1 MIWLVISI
9 LISSFLYVIFKLFER
24 FKVVTLQAIV
34 VNYLVAGTTG
44 LLMTDIPFQPQ
55 KIITEDWFPI
65 VLLMGFLFI
74 SVFNIMALTAQRN
87 GLSVASVAGK
97 MSVVIPVVYGLVE
110 YQESTGFVKI
120 LGIFLA
126 LLAVFFTTTGKDNR
140 TTDLFNWRHL
150 ILPGLLFVGSGVI
163 DIFMKVLEKNHMEP
177 SMEPIVS
184 ACIFFTA
191 LTLGIV
197 AIAIDYFKNG
207 TTFQFKSIIA
217 GIALG
222 IPNYFSIVVFFKA
235 LGSHSEASFI
245 YPINHVGIVIVST
258 LFGLFIFKEKLKAR
272 NWFGILL
279 AVVAISCIA
288 FAKA

>member
-1 MIWLVISI
+1 MIWLILSI

-24 FKVVTLQAIV
+24 FKVITLQAIV

-44 LLMTDIPFQPQ
+44 LLMTDVPFSPE
-55 KIITEDWFPI
+55 KIIAADWFPI
-65 VLLMGFLFI
+65 VLFMGFLFI

-97 MSVVIPVVYGLVE
+97 MSVVIPVIYGLVV
-110 YQESTGFVKI
+110 YQESTGFIKI
-120 LGIFLA
+120 LGILIA
-126 LLAVFFTTTGKDNR
+126 LLAVFYTTTGKEQR
-140 TTDLFNWRHL
+140 TTAAFNWRHL
-150 ILPGLLFVGSGVI
+150 VLPVLLFIGSGVI

-191 LTLGIV
+191 LILGIA
-197 AIAIDYFKNG
+197 AIGIDYFKNG
-207 TTFQFKSIIA
+207 TAFEFKSVIA

-222 IPNYFSIVVFFKA
+222 IPNYFSIFVFFKA

-258 LFGLFIFKEKLKAR
+258 LFGLFIFKEKLKMR
-272 NWFGILL
+272 NWLGILL
-279 AVVAISCIA
+279 AVIAICCIA
-288 FAKA
+288 L